1 VEEQICSRFM
11 ASGLAVFLSAITS
24 ATPRLE
30 VLLAP
35 FVWCRT
41 GRWRSSLP
49 FLPHLGTL
57 ELGHGGSL
65 VPQRV
70 SRLLQRRQDQDRK
83 TLHGK
88 PILVP
93 VRSQS

>member
-1 VEEQICSRFM
+1 MEEQICSRFM
-11 ASGLAVFLSAITS
+11 ASGLVVFLSTITS
-24 ATPRLE
+24 TTPRLE
-30 VLLAP
+30 VLFAS

-49 FLPHLGTL
+49 LLPHLGSL
-57 ELGHGGSL
+57 EPGHGGSL

-83 TLHGK
+83 KLHGQ